1 MRWNTAQSSLT
12 DRIIFHTY
20 NMALEISPSIRD
32 IVCDLC
38 VSDGQQSS
46 GQWPGHPAEKAVPA
60 VESII
65 STDQTPAHWL
75 DGEVSACRAG
85 DTGEPFAGKIP
96 WRRARQPTPVFL
108 PGESHGQRSLEG
120 YSPQGHKE
128 SDMTKAT
135 ERACIHIFIHPHT
148 QTHSHWIK
156 QLTLNHRISYMRKQ
170 RNC

>member
-1 MRWNTAQSSLT
+1 
-12 DRIIFHTY
+12 
-20 NMALEISPSIRD
+20 MALEISPSIRD

-108 PGESHGQRSLEG
+108 PGESHGQRSRAR
-120 YSPQGHKE
+120 YSPWGHKE
-128 SDMTKAT
+128 LDTS
-135 ERACIHIFIHPHT
+135 EQ
-148 QTHSHWIK
+148 QT
-156 QLTLNHRISYMRKQ
+156 LTTHGPFLDKRLNSKLIGQVSIQNAVQFWKKCLSSSFGEMSKFQVSFSYLRTFPG
-170 RNC
+170 C